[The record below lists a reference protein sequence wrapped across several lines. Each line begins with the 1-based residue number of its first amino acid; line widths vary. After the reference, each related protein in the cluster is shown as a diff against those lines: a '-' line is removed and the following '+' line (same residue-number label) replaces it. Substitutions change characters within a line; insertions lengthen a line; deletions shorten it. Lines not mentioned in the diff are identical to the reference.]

1 MYKIDFSSIPKQIG
15 NQVHI
20 NFIPG
25 EEIFARLHG
34 HVDFCELFLVLEGA
48 LEHWVDGERE
58 RLAAGDCRLLMPGA
72 AHRFTPSDRPAAL
85 LNLAFRPS
93 VWQEFARRYPE
104 ESDPETS
111 GGIAVHLPEREAELF
126 REEAAAMLLEG
137 DCPRRRLDLLL
148 MLIWKNIQTR
158 PGSGTT
164 PLPEWLA
171 AAMEQ
176 LRRLPADRQKPAV
189 LFSLCGRTPDHVER
203 VFRGCYGMTPG
214 SFLRGRRLRRAA
226 ERIVFSSDKIAV
238 IAASC
243 GFENPG
249 YFHREFKNYYGVTP
263 RAYRQRHR
271 TLM

>member
-104 ESDPETS
+104 ESDPEKF
-111 GGIAVHLPEREAELF
+111 GRLLAELAEGENVF
-126 REEAAAMLLEG
+126 GDSAKFEEQLEG
-137 DCPRRRLDLLL
+137 V
-148 MLIWKNIQTR
+148 IY
-158 PGSGTT
+158 SGIVAGA
-164 PLPEWLA
+164 LA
-171 AAMEQ
+171 A
-176 LRRLPADRQKPAV
+176 DQKLA
-189 LFSLCGRTPDHVER
+189 GKKR
-203 VFRGCYGMTPG
+203 
-214 SFLRGRRLRRAA
+214 
-226 ERIVFSSDKIAV
+226 
-238 IAASC
+238 
-243 GFENPG
+243 
-249 YFHREFKNYYGVTP
+249 
-263 RAYRQRHR
+263 
-271 TLM
+271 